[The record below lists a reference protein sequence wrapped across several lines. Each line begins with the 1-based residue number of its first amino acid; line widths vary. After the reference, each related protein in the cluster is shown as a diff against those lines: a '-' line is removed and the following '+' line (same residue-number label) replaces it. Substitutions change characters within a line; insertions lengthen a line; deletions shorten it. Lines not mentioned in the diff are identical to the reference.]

1 MKDKQLLVTISRTY
15 GSGGH
20 EIGKKLAEMLGIG
33 FLDRDML
40 DHMSKESGV
49 DADKLRPYDEK
60 VPNVLTSR
68 SVQAMNVKVTNSP
81 EKMLAKAQSD
91 YIRKQ
96 AMSGK
101 SFVLIGRA
109 GSEILKD
116 YPYLVRF
123 FITGNLENRISRI
136 MEVRKMDYYEAK
148 KAIKR
153 HDRSRKAYHNAY
165 SSGKW
170 ESPDN
175 YELILSSSDLG
186 VDRSAQYLYDYI
198 KLRELI

>member
-1 MKDKQLLVTISRTY
+1 MGEKQLLVTISRTY

-20 EIGKKLAEMLGIG
+20 DIGKQLAQMLGIG
-33 FLDRDML
+33 FLDREIL
-40 DHMSKESGV
+40 DHMSDELGI
-49 DADKLRPYDEK
+49 DAGTMRQFDEK
-60 VPNVLTSR
+60 VPNLLTSR
-68 SVQAMNVKVTNSP
+68 SVQAMNQSITNSP

-91 YIRKQ
+91 YIRRQ
-96 AMSGK
+96 AMTGR

-123 FITGNLENRISRI
+123 FITGNPENRISRI
-136 MEVRKMDYYEAK
+136 MERRHMDYEEAK
-148 KAIKR
+148 RAVRR

-170 ESPDN
+170 GSPDN
-175 YELILSSSDLG
+175 YEMVLSSSLLG
-186 VDRSAQYLYDYI
+186 VDRSAQLLFEYL
-198 KLRELI
+198 KLRELA